1 VKRSSATSVRLERT
15 SRAMKFVGSSAELE
29 AIRQTASERGYSF
42 SRLVREIVHTARGR
56 QTVEEAA
63 EASSLELVAW
73 VRAVVLATIGYTP
86 LEDQLARSRKHL
98 RLLTG
103 PGPGNGMPPKRKAA
117 RDGL

>member
-1 VKRSSATSVRLERT
+1 MKRAATSVRLERVGP
-15 SRAMKFVGSSAELE
+15 AMKFAGSSAELE
-29 AIRQTASERGYSF
+29 AIRQTARERGYSF
-42 SRLVREIVHTARGR
+42 SRLVREIVHTARGA

-63 EASSLELVAW
+63 EASSLEVRAW

-103 PGPGNGMPPKRKAA
+103 PGPGNGMPPRVRKEAKR
-117 RDGL
+117 